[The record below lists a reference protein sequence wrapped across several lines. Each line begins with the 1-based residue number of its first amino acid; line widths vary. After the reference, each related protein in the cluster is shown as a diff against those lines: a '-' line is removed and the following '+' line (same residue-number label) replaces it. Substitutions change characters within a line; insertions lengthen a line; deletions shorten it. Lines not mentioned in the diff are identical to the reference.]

1 MALCP
6 DFRVNRYMNGMK
18 AEFIKMHCHQLHVRL
33 GRNREKVG
41 IDWYIADIDEI
52 YDEKTGLQREEMSE
66 AYML

>member
-1 MALCP
+1 MP
-6 DFRVNRYMNGMK
+6 GFPRQPIYEWKK

>member
-1 MALCP
+1 
-6 DFRVNRYMNGMK
+6 
-18 AEFIKMHCHQLHVRL
+18 MHCHQLHVRL